1 MTLDDPEDRDVAAGE
16 YVLGTLAGDDR
27 ARFEAALVDDAGLQR
42 AVYDWQDRLVGL
54 AARAAPI
61 EPAATL
67 WSRIEDRLGTPSGAS
82 TPAAAVVAPTTAAAN
97 DSFWNRIGTWRAATG
112 LAMAASLLLAVAL
125 ALRGPVMPQV
135 DDERFLAVL
144 QSPVEKSTGWL
155 VEGTAGEG
163 VRLVPIGKP
172 APPPPGKSLQFWT
185 KPKGATGPTSLGLV
199 NAGEITVVPIKRLP
213 GLADQQLFEVT
224 LEPEG
229 GSTIGKPTGPV
240 LFVGSTVH
248 L

>member
-16 YVLGTLAGDDR
+16 YVLGTLASDDR
-27 ARFEAALVDDAGLQR
+27 ARFEAALADDTGLQR

-67 WSRIEDRLGTPSGAS
+67 WSRIEDRLGTPSGTSSPPVAPA
-82 TPAAAVVAPTTAAAN
+82 TPAAAAN

-135 DDERFLAVL
+135 DPQRFLAVL

-172 APPPPGKSLQFWT
+172 VPPPPGKSLQFWT
-185 KPKGATGPTSLGLV
+185 KPNGATGPTSLGLV
-199 NAGEITVVPIKRLP
+199 NAGEITVVPMTKLP